1 MTNDDKIQSKVIVD
15 LIWNNKLQEAK
26 VNLTNRLV
34 AKVQDFMIGKKQ
46 DIAKT
51 IFKGDANEKG

>member
-1 MTNDDKIQSKVIVD
+1 MTNDDKIQNKVIVD

-26 VNLTNRLV
+26 INLTNQLV
-34 AKVQDFMIGKKQ
+34 TKVQDFLIGKKQ

-51 IFKGDANEKG
+51 MCKGKDK

>member
-26 VNLTNRLV
+26 INLTNQLV
-34 AKVQDFMIGKKQ
+34 TKVQDFLIGKKQ

-51 IFKGDANEKG
+51 MFKGKDK